1 MSFTPT
7 VSPLSP
13 IKHRVPRISLSVLF
27 LPLLLPTRPQHEE
40 IGNATSTRRRRTAAA
55 RRTTPRRSA
64 AASAAVDGGGAVS
77 AATARRSAAARRA
90 TARSSAKS
98 ASGDAAEVG
107 SGRRWSRQV
116 RRRPRQVVSAEGRR
130 SAAASAGCLGGG
142 ARTAAASAGCL
153 GDAGKVGGRRRRW
166 SAPALDLGALR
177 KSDAGGEEKSRI
189 GREGERIE
197 GKAVGPT
204 IGQAFLA
211 GYIWPVQGEL
221 WPVDGLASRL
231 ASLLKHEF
239 EPKLLQFN
247 LENGIRR
254 LLKMLLEAYVLLST
268 FPTSPLIFHASYD
281 VLFIKQN
288 L

>member
-1 MSFTPT
+1 MAT
-7 VSPLSP
+7 VG
-13 IKHRVPRISLSVLF
+13 LSVLF

-40 IGNATSTRRRRTAAA
+40 IGNATSTRRRRTAAGASDDAAEVGGGLGSGRRRRSRQRGDGAEIGGGRVGRRHGVRRRA
-55 RRTTPRRSA
+55 RPATPRRSA
-64 AASAAVDGGGAVS
+64 A
-77 AATARRSAAARRA
+77 
-90 TARSSAKS
+90 
-98 ASGDAAEVG
+98 
-107 SGRRWSRQV
+107 GRRWSRQV

-221 WPVDGLASRL
+221 WPVGWLGQPVSQ
-231 ASLLKHEF
+231 S
-239 EPKLLQFN
+239 
-247 LENGIRR
+247 I
-254 LLKMLLEAYVLLST
+254 EAR
-268 FPTSPLIFHASYD
+268 I
-281 VLFIKQN
+281 
-288 L
+288 